1 MKHKE
6 FIEDLEALSRQYWG
20 KGFSIE
26 TVDLEGHGQFNRIV
40 YLRLQD
46 DTKDLPPSVDMQGMT
61 KQILGQ
67 P

>member
-26 TVDLEGHGQFNRIV
+26 TVNLDGHNHFNRIV
-40 YLRLQD
+40 YLRIQD
-46 DTKDLPPSVDMQGMT
+46 DTKQSPPIDMQGMT

>member
-26 TVDLEGHGQFNRIV
+26 TVNLDGHNHFNRIV
-40 YLRLQD
+40 YLRIQD
-46 DTKDLPPSVDMQGMT
+46 DTKPAVDMQDMA

-67 P
+67 K